1 MSNIN
6 ININIVILAAGQGK
20 RMMSSIPKVLHPLA
34 GMPMVRRV
42 LSAALA
48 LNPAKVVVV
57 IGHGGDAVKAA
68 LPAGT
73 LTAVQLEQ
81 KGTGHAVAQ
90 ALPLLDAA
98 LPTLVLCGDV
108 PCINGADLQALLAK
122 ASEGQGN
129 NMAVLTAVPADA
141 SGYGRMVIS
150 AAGLVERIVEHKD
163 CTPEQR
169 ASLTEINTGVMVLPA
184 GKAATWLAALQP
196 NNAQGEYYLTDCVA
210 LSNADGVPVH
220 RVSAALAWQTEGVN
234 SRAQLAMLERLH
246 QRTLADAL
254 MAAGVAL
261 ADPARIDVRGELH
274 CEQDVSIDVN
284 CVFEGTVRIA
294 TGAVIG
300 ANCILKDCTIA
311 AGAQI
316 LPFSHIDGATV
327 GASSRIG
334 PYARLRPGTVLANDC
349 HVGNFVELKNTQM
362 AARSKANHLAY
373 VGDATVGSQVNIGA
387 GVITCNY
394 DGANK
399 FRTVI
404 GDRAFV
410 GSDVQLIAPV
420 TVGAGATIGAGTTL
434 TKDAPPEQLTVSRAK
449 QLTIEGWKR
458 PIKKTGA

>member
-1 MSNIN
+1 MGQ
-6 ININIVILAAGQGK
+6 INIVILAAGQGK

-34 GMPMVRRV
+34 GVPMVRRV
-42 LSAALA
+42 LSAAQA
-48 LNPAKVVVV
+48 LNPAKTVVV

-68 LPAGT
+68 LPTGT
-73 LTAVQLEQ
+73 LTAVQIEQ

-108 PCINGADLQALLAK
+108 PCINVADLHALLAK
-122 ASEGQGN
+122 AQAAGN
-129 NMAVLTAVPADA
+129 AMAVLTAVPADA
-141 SGYGRMVIS
+141 SGYGRMVIN

-163 CTPEQR
+163 CTAQQR
-169 ASLTEINTGVMVLPA
+169 ASLTEINTGVMILPA
-184 GKAATWLAALQP
+184 GKAALWLAALQP

-210 LSNADGVPVH
+210 LANLDGVPVH
-220 RVSAALAWQTEGVN
+220 RVPAALAWQTEGVN

-246 QRTLADAL
+246 QRTVADGL
-254 MAAGVAL
+254 MAGGVAL

-284 CVFEGTVRIA
+284 CVFEGIVRIA

-300 ANCILKDCTIA
+300 AHCVLKDCTIA
-311 AGAQI
+311 AGAQV
-316 LPFSHIDGATV
+316 LPFTHIDQALV
-327 GASSRIG
+327 GAGSRIG

-362 AARSKANHLAY
+362 AAHSKANHLAY

-404 GDRAFV
+404 EDRAFV
-410 GSDVQLIAPV
+410 GSDVQLIAPI

-449 QLTIEGWKR
+449 QVSLAGWQRPVKR
-458 PIKKTGA
+458 AQS